1 MQRKRVRNIQE
12 LQNLL
17 VKESKRLNEMI
28 RKGIVK
34 QKEIRRFNVAS
45 NMFVNL
51 VKRAEEHGKV

>member
-1 MQRKRVRNIQE
+1 MQKKRVRNIQE

-17 VKESKRLNEMI
+17 VKESKRLNKMI

>member
-1 MQRKRVRNIQE
+1 
-12 LQNLL
+12 
-17 VKESKRLNEMI
+17 MI

-51 VKRAEEHGKV
+51 VKRAEKHGKV